1 MSFNTSL
8 SGLSAASQDL
18 NTVSNNVAN
27 SSTVGFKMS
36 RAEFADVYAVSA
48 FGSSSNAIGSGVLL
62 SRVAQQFNQGNLE
75 FTENTLDLA
84 ISGQGFFALTPNLT
98 SSEKIYTRAGNF
110 GVDDNGFVVSS
121 TKQYLQAY
129 PVNIDGT
136 VTSTSLSSTSPLR
149 LPSSAGTPAAT
160 AEVEI
165 GMNLPADAANLDPLN
180 FDPTQAST
188 YTSSTSLTVYDSLGN
203 SHIATMYFVK
213 DQTAANQWANYL
225 YMDGNPVD
233 VPGGTA
239 GAGGQVY
246 SSLIFSN
253 AGSYTGSVPD
263 PVTSAGINL
272 TNGANTMTLTLDY
285 ANNSPTQ
292 YASPFAVVT
301 LDQDGFTAGRL
312 SGIDISDVG
321 VVRANYTN
329 GQSEALGKVAMVSFA
344 NEQGL
349 RQLGGTSWAES
360 LDSGAALG
368 GEAGTGS
375 LGLIQSGAL
384 ESSNVDLTAELVKLI
399 TAQRNF
405 QANSKAIETHSAV
418 TQTIMNLR

>member
-18 NTVSNNVAN
+18 NVVSNNVAN

-84 ISGQGFFALTPNLT
+84 ISGQGFFALTPNMT
-98 SSEKIYTRAGNF
+98 SSEKVYTRAGNF

-121 TKQYLQAY
+121 TKQYLQVY
-129 PVNIDGT
+129 PVNANGT
-136 VTSTSLSSTSPLR
+136 VTSTSLSSTMPLR
-149 LPSSAGTPAAT
+149 LPASAGTPAAT
-160 AEVEI
+160 TQVDV
-165 GMNLPADAANLDPLN
+165 GMNLPADAVNLDPLL
-180 FDPTQAST
+180 FDPAVAST
-188 YTSSTSLTVYDSLGN
+188 YTASTSLTVYDSLGN
-203 SHIATMYFVK
+203 NHIATMYYVK
-213 DQTAANQWANYL
+213 DQTAPNQWANYL
-225 YMDGNPVD
+225 YMDGAPVD
-233 VPGGTA
+233 IAGGTA

-246 SSLIFSN
+246 ATLNYTN
-253 AGSYTGSVPD
+253 AGAYIGSTPD
-263 PVTSAGINL
+263 PVTSAAIPL
-272 TNGANTMTLTLDY
+272 TNGSNPMTLTLNY

-301 LDQDGFTAGRL
+301 LDQDGYTAGRL

-329 GQSEALGKVAMVSFA
+329 GQSVALGKIALVSFS

-360 LDSGAALG
+360 LESGPALG

-405 QANSKAIETHSAV
+405 QANSKAIETHSAI